1 MLSTE
6 SFAGARALGEE
17 SLQMWDLNKRLE
29 AYLARV
35 KFLEEENEV
44 LRAEIQNTKSSPA
57 GDSWRVKYE
66 EELRALRDALDHA
79 FREKCTAE
87 LARDN
92 LYEEVQQVKSRCQKE
107 QAAREEAKKQ
117 LSLSRKELEEER
129 RAQIW
134 LKEKAVQLEKEVETL
149 LEVHEEEK
157 AGLDQE
163 IASFS
168 HSLESFRCAP
178 VAFQPVEVE
187 DYSKR
192 LSEIWK
198 GAVETYKT
206 EVSQLEGSLCQAKE
220 NLWKAVEDNQQ
231 SQLQLQHL
239 EKDLAGLK
247 ARKEML
253 EESLAQQWQEQ
264 RGEAEKFQARGS
276 SRKELGPWG
285 GESRGLWVPG
295 GDPGHSPEQRDGR
308 GGWKEARQR
317 EQTPGKGWTVVL
329 DELQMKLGRAGGRA
343 KRLGDISLA
352 MEALEQEQQSLRVQI
367 ARVLEDRQQLMHL
380 KMSLSL
386 EVATYRTLL
395 EAEST
400 RLQMPAGEFRVANGV
415 RDLRL
420 EVSSSSSSKL
430 VPASPET
437 RRLLPRDH
445 CTSPSIFPR
454 AEGRGQLAKPQIDTL
469 TLKSQSPSARELQKI
484 SSVLHATAMSTPS
497 RAGGLGA
504 PACPTPSPSQAGKA
518 APALSPE
525 LPSPSPPEQES
536 SGGEGPAWSGGVM
549 SQGTECP
556 LSRAMGDSPSSSVQ
570 PLGAVPTLRLQYPAQ
585 LVSEVLEDALKAMED
600 DAEPKEEP
608 TRPPRDACVPSPIF
622 PTEACA
628 EAVSEG
634 PGEEQDPSEGSED
647 GDSPE
652 AEERVGEVM
661 LQGLGVESSSLQDR
675 AVSPPGTATSL
686 SASGS
691 QEDLGAWEEER
702 EEREPAVLSPRDPEV
717 EAREENKSVP
727 GQTVTSWEKP
737 EQEEDRA
744 ETPSTEPSH
753 PSEDEEEEERGPRS
767 PCKENGDFQE
777 EGTEEECPHR
787 EVEAAH
793 AVLAESHL
801 VLLTEGHLGENFVDA
816 EQERSVQQK
825 MPMCEMDL
833 AAEEERGQELCPE
846 QKLSSVHEAIPAE
859 EASSGAEEDAVG
871 GEDTGRVKD
880 GEGEKGEASREVLA
894 GEDHEVGQD
903 PEAGEDSE
911 SEEDHGAREGS
922 EAGEDPG
929 AAEAVGGDT
938 LEWESRA
945 PEEPEDVQESGS
957 VGEQE
962 EQEPGEEPWGRGD
975 DGHGQEPCPEDWEVT
990 AEDTEGVL
998 GAEEPVWAEDTP
1010 SSAGRLK
1017 SEEREGTLP
1026 AELEEAQEDDEED
1039 SKSQE
1044 MSQQQPLPEA
1054 EPAAELARQEQ
1065 QEQLG
1070 TVAVPN
1076 PAPPGAPE
1084 QGDTQDLAEA
1094 PEEPWEGQD
1103 DDADD
1108 GLSSELGKLESS
1120 ELVALKQVPGDS
1132 VESGEWASEEVPGDP
1147 EPTLGTGRRVELE
1160 DTLPDSTPLH
1170 LYEGEVLAVGAPSP
1184 NPPETEEITE
1194 TAPVSDT
1201 AQRGEDWLEER
1212 DKPPIPTMPDS
1223 PEEEA
1228 GAEVAAVAEGAEEE
1242 EGYFMVSAPSQE
1254 VSSLEEAEISEDFE
1268 EIKVEATEGSQDDLE
1283 VPGEASPVPEGKAH
1297 LEVIVGEADE
1307 NMEVPTEEPEMP
1319 KDEDNTAE
1327 LEEGPAVPE
1336 ADPSCLG
1343 AVRTLEGGTD
1353 EPAQG
1358 ATGTGAWEGPEH
1370 LEGLA
1375 AESDEE
1381 LQNTTELE
1389 RDASGATTHPGCSL
1403 GLAGQEEE
1411 GADEDEPSM
1420 AVHDTANAA
1429 PPAGLQAQAVP
1440 DEAEQPLEEQPS
1452 TEEEALDSD
1461 SPPSPRN
1468 EQLPEASPP
1477 QLGSALEQEGFP
1489 ESVPDIPDTAV
1500 LSAEVPVDIMKD
1512 SDILEIV
1519 EQALEF
1525 SQELMGV
1532 RVAED
1537 GQQGP
1542 GRIELSQDA
1551 GEDSSPASS
1560 SEEEPT
1566 VQEAPD
1572 AAPEME
1578 GVVRAENGLH
1588 REASLED
1595 LAEFT
1600 DEGLN
1605 GITSTA
1611 PAQELPTD
1619 TAEPSMVMP
1628 PQVPTLGDG
1637 TATKLGDANLRGK
1650 HGEADPRAGEDVLCL
1665 TPDQPA
1671 QLRTEQELS
1680 SSGDE

>member
-44 LRAEIQNTKSSPA
+44 LRAEIQSTKSSPA

-134 LKEKAVQLEKEVETL
+134 LKERAVQLEKEVEAL

-206 EVSQLEGSLCQAKE
+206 EVAQLEGSLCQAKE

-264 RGEAEKFQARGS
+264 RGEAEKFQ
-276 SRKELGPWG
+276 
-285 GESRGLWVPG
+285 
-295 GDPGHSPEQRDGR
+295 
-308 GGWKEARQR
+308 
-317 EQTPGKGWTVVL
+317 
-329 DELQMKLGRAGGRA
+329 
-343 KRLGDISLA
+343 LA

-400 RLQMPAGEFRVANGV
+400 RLQMPAGEFRLANGV
-415 RDLRL
+415 RDLKL

-430 VPASPET
+430 VPASPES

-454 AEGRGQLAKPQIDTL
+454 AEGRGQLAKPQSDTL
-469 TLKSQSPSARELQKI
+469 TAKSQSPSARELQKI
-484 SSVLHATAMSTPS
+484 SSVLHATALPTPS

-504 PACPTPSPSQAGKA
+504 PGCSTPSPSQAGKA

-525 LPSPSPPEQES
+525 PPSPSPPEQQS
-536 SGGEGPAWSGGVM
+536 SAGEGPAWPGGAM

-556 LSRAMGDSPSSSVQ
+556 LSGAMEDSPSATLQ
-570 PLGAVPTLRLQYPAQ
+570 PLAAVPTRRLHYPAQ

-608 TRPPRDACVPSPIF
+608 TWAPRDACVPSPTF
-622 PTEACA
+622 PT

-634 PGEEQDPSEGSED
+634 PGEEQEPSEGSED
-647 GDSPE
+647 
-652 AEERVGEVM
+652 EERIGEVV
-661 LQGLGVESSSLQDR
+661 LQGLGAESSILQDR
-675 AVSPPGTATSL
+675 AVFPAGTAASV

-691 QEDLGAWEEER
+691 REDLGAWEEE
-702 EEREPAVLSPRDPEV
+702 EEVPAVLSPREPEV
-717 EAREENKSVP
+717 EAQEGDRDLP
-727 GQTVTSWEKP
+727 AQTAISWEKP
-737 EQEEDRA
+737 EQEQDRA
-744 ETPSTEPSH
+744 GTLSTEPSH
-753 PSEDEEEEERGPRS
+753 PSEDEEEEERGPHS
-767 PCKENGDFQE
+767 PCKENGDFQQ
-777 EGTEEECPHR
+777 EGADVQEEECPHR
-787 EVEAAH
+787 EVEASH

-801 VLLTEGHLGENFVDA
+801 VLLTEGHPGENFVDA
-816 EQERSVQQK
+816 EQERSEQQK
-825 MPMCEMDL
+825 MPTCETDL
-833 AAEEERGQELCPE
+833 AEEEERGEELCPE
-846 QKLSSVHEAIPAE
+846 ENPSSVHEAIPAE
-859 EASSGAEEDAVG
+859 EVLLGAEEDFVG
-871 GEDTGRVKD
+871 GEDTDRVED
-880 GEGEKGEASREVLA
+880 GEGENGEASREVLG
-894 GEDHEVGQD
+894 GEDHVVGQD
-903 PEAGEDSE
+903 PEVGEDSE
-911 SEEDHGAREGS
+911 SVHDQDHGAREGS
-922 EAGEDPG
+922 EAGEGPG
-929 AAEAVGGDT
+929 TGEAVGGDT

-945 PEEPEDVQESGS
+945 PEEPEDTQESGS
-957 VGEQE
+957 VGEEGEQE
-962 EQEPGEEPWGRGD
+962 EQEPGEEPWGQGD
-975 DGHGQEPCPEDWEVT
+975 HGHGHEPCPEDWEVT
-990 AEDTEGVL
+990 AEDKEEVL
-998 GAEEPVWAEDTP
+998 GPEEPACTDDTP
-1010 SSAGRLK
+1010 SSAGRLI
-1017 SEEREGTLP
+1017 SEERDGTLP
-1026 AELEEAQEDDEED
+1026 AELEEAQGDDEED
-1039 SKSQE
+1039 AKSQE

-1054 EPAAELARQEQ
+1054 EPAPELARQEKQ
-1065 QEQLG
+1065 G
-1070 TVAVPN
+1070 TTAEPD
-1076 PAPPGAPE
+1076 PAPPVPE
-1084 QGDTQDLAEA
+1084 QGDRQDLAEP
-1094 PEEPWEGQD
+1094 PEEPWEEQD

-1108 GLSSELGKLESS
+1108 GLSSELGKPESS
-1120 ELVALKQVPGDS
+1120 ELAALKQGPGDS
-1132 VESGEWASEEVPGDP
+1132 VESGEWALEEVPGDP

-1170 LYEGEVLAVGAPSP
+1170 LYEGEMLAVGAPSP
-1184 NPPETEEITE
+1184 NPPETEETTE

-1201 AQRGEDWLEER
+1201 AQEGEGWLEER
-1212 DKPPIPTMPDS
+1212 DKPPTPTMPES
-1223 PEEEA
+1223 AEEEA

-1242 EGYFMVSAPSQE
+1242 EGYFMVSAPNQE
-1254 VSSLEEAEISEDFE
+1254 VSSLEEAELSEDFE
-1268 EIKVEATEGSQDDLE
+1268 EIKVEATEGSQDDLGA
-1283 VPGEASPVPEGKAH
+1283 PGEASPVPEGKAH
-1297 LEVIVGEADE
+1297 LEAFVGEADE
-1307 NMEVPTEEPEMP
+1307 NTEVPTEEPEMA
-1319 KDEDNTAE
+1319 KDEDSTAE

-1336 ADPSCLG
+1336 ADPSGLG
-1343 AVRTLEGGTD
+1343 AVGPLAGDTD

-1358 ATGTGAWEGPEH
+1358 ATGTAAWEAPEH

-1381 LQNTTELE
+1381 LHNTAELE
-1389 RDASGATTHPGCSL
+1389 RDTSGATTLPDL

-1411 GADEDEPSM
+1411 EEADEDEPSM
-1420 AVHDTANAA
+1420 ALHDTATAT
-1429 PPAGLQAQAVP
+1429 PPAGRQAQAVP
-1440 DEAEQPLEEQPS
+1440 DEAEQPLEDQPS
-1452 TEEEALDSD
+1452 MEEEVLDSEN
-1461 SPPSPRN
+1461 PPSPGN

-1477 QLGSALEQEGFP
+1477 ELGSALEQEGFP
-1489 ESVPDIPDTAV
+1489 ESIPDIPDTAV

-1525 SQELMGV
+1525 NQELMGV
-1532 RVAED
+1532 AEG

-1542 GRIELSQDA
+1542 ERIELSQDA
-1551 GEDSSPASS
+1551 EEDSSPASS

-1572 AAPEME
+1572 AVPETE

-1600 DEGLN
+1600 DEMLN
-1605 GITSTA
+1605 GISSTA
-1611 PAQELPTD
+1611 AAQELPTE

-1628 PQVPTLGDG
+1628 PQAPTPGDG
-1637 TATKLGDANLRGK
+1637 TTTKLGDATLRGK
-1650 HGEADPRAGEDVLCL
+1650 HGGAEPTAVPPALGEDVLCL
-1665 TPDQPA
+1665 TPEQPA
-1671 QLRTEQELS
+1671 VCQLRAEQEPW